1 MLVDGVPATHEQ
13 LCQVDEC
20 TRLYEEM
27 ELHGANCL
35 VEERAAAAEYRLQA
49 EAQAPTTATSVL
61 TELAPAFKT
70 TSWLSAYLADCAGD
84 PEDNDS
90 LMTMG
95 EVRNVLLALL
105 TMRDRLTVGAP
116 APAPTM
122 PTKKDVLTFC
132 PERTP
137 SQAQAQ
143 TTAAQAYTR
152 TASSGGPGV
161 DMCWIIGGQTAAL
174 TEAVYAWVRDDLSA
188 GAQMQ
193 IGIFVQKLIDRLT
206 GAPAPAPTM
215 PTREQIARVI
225 AKDDGCDLGYSQ
237 EFVRCIREI
246 HNCGCAKRADA
257 ILALFAEGDTP

>member
-1 MLVDGVPATHEQ
+1 MTSAVLSKIEVNQIVVSAIQAFTKGTNMF
-13 LCQVDEC
+13 
-20 TRLYEEM
+20 T
-27 ELHGANCL
+27 
-35 VEERAAAAEYRLQA
+35 AAAIAS
-49 EAQAPTTATSVL
+49 EAITHLPSPAPRCKFCATKK
-61 TELAPAFKT
+61 ELATCFDERMAA
-70 TSWLSAYLADCAGD
+70 S
-84 PEDNDS
+84 
-90 LMTMG
+90 
-95 EVRNVLLALL
+95 
-105 TMRDRLTVGAP
+105 
-116 APAPTM
+116 
-122 PTKKDVLTFC
+122 C

-161 DMCWIIGGQTAAL
+161 DMCWIIGGQTAAQASVL
-174 TEAVYAWVRDDLSA
+174 TDAVYAWVREDLSA

-193 IGIFVQKLIDRLT
+193 IGFFVQKLIDRLT
-206 GAPAPAPTM
+206 GTPAPAPTM